1 MAYQCHCFL
10 FLHYEAIKICD
21 FNTSH
26 ISRFVIDLNKHDSY
40 QSLISQPYIPK
51 FLFSEH
57 HQSHAAAALY
67 PSPFEEAVV
76 LCMDGVGE
84 WATTTVAIG
93 KKNNLEIKNLISK
106 LNH

>member
-1 MAYQCHCFL
+1 MIIYCCDASLVKRKL
-10 FLHYEAIKICD
+10 FLKSELKKK
-21 FNTSH
+21 FKLLQKELVPNEE
-26 ISRFVIDLNKHDSY
+26 
-40 QSLISQPYIPK
+40 PYIPS

-84 WATTTVAIG
+84 WATTSSWIG
-93 KKNNLEIKNLISK
+93 KII
-106 LNH
+106 